1 MKIPAAR
8 DCLARFLGV
17 SRQCL
22 KGRDQPGL
30 NVSLD
35 MVDSAIEFTCHRDG
49 DRVACKYQ
57 S

>member
-1 MKIPAAR
+1 MRIPAAR
-8 DCLARFLGV
+8 DCLARFLRV

-22 KGRDQPGL
+22 KGRDQAGL
-30 NVSLD
+30 NVSLA
-35 MVDSAIEFTCHRDG
+35 MVDSAIEFTCHREG